1 MKINS
6 KENIFIALRVFFDAV
21 SVPLIITF
29 GYSLKFKVGWIL
41 QKMFSLQV
49 GEIYDHAQIEPYF
62 QSIIVLIVIWT
73 VSFYFSGVYKS
84 YSGIMPEVDEAVK
97 VLKGIM
103 FSSLIIVAMTF
114 FYTIIPGSRFVIVYS
129 AIFAFFWLMW
139 GRLILNRIEVKLLQ
153 KGKGSRPTLVIGAG
167 AVGQDVVE
175 KMFLHPFMRLF
186 YIGHLDS
193 EYPEKVHF
201 HLKDKLSLL
210 GDVDDVENIV
220 KAQNIQVIFLTK
232 ELKKKQLEKLIF
244 FCESHNV
251 ELYHLVE
258 SSDFMTGTIEVRDF
272 DGLPFIAHRAIPEYH
287 YGLKGKRIFDIVFA
301 SLALLALLPVFI
313 TIGLLIKIVSPK
325 GPVLYAQER
334 VGQHD
339 KPFDMLKFRT
349 MIPDA
354 EKSGPVM
361 VNESGDD
368 RYIPFGGFL
377 RKTSLDELPQL
388 INIIK
393 GEMSI
398 VGPRPERPYFV
409 DLFKESIPHYALRHR
424 LPVGLTGWA
433 QVNGRSVLTRRP
445 EHKVKYDLYY
455 TKNWSFIFDVKII
468 IKTLFVVL
476 KSEEAY

>member
-1 MKINS
+1 MKTES
-6 KENIFIALRVFFDAV
+6 KENIFIALRVFLDAV

-29 GYSLKFKVGWIL
+29 GYSLKFKVGWIF
-41 QKMFSLQV
+41 QKIFSLQV

-62 QSIIVLIVIWT
+62 QSMIVLIIIWT

-84 YSGIMPEVDEAVK
+84 YSGIMPEVDEAIK
-97 VLKGIM
+97 VAKGIL
-103 FSSLIIVAMTF
+103 FASLIIMAMTF
-114 FYTIIPGSRFVIVYS
+114 FYPVIPGSRFVVIYS
-129 AIFAFFWLMW
+129 AIFSFFWLMW
-139 GRLILNRIEVKLLQ
+139 GRTILNRIEIKLLR

-210 GDVDDVENIV
+210 GDIGDAESVIEKQGI
-220 KAQNIQVIFLTK
+220 KAVFLTK
-232 ELKKKQLEKLIF
+232 QLKKKELEKLIF

-258 SSDFMTGTIEVRDF
+258 SSDFMTGTIKVRDF
-272 DGLPFIAHRAIPEYH
+272 DGLPFITHRSLPEYH
-287 YGLKGKRIFDIVFA
+287 YGLKGKRIFDIVV
-301 SLALLALLPVFI
+301 SLITLILLIPVLFI
-313 TIGLLIKIVSPK
+313 ISLLIKIVSPR
-325 GPVLYAQER
+325 GPVLYHQER
-334 VGQHD
+334 VGQFG
-339 KPFDMLKFRT
+339 KPFNMLKFRT

-388 INIIK
+388 INILK
-393 GEMSI
+393 GEMSL

-409 DLFKESIPHYALRHR
+409 GLFKESIPHYELRHR

-455 TKNWSFIFDVKII
+455 TKNWSFIFDIKII

>member
-1 MKINS
+1 MTTQS
-6 KENIFIALRVFFDAV
+6 KENMFIALRVFFDAI

-29 GYSLKFKVGWIL
+29 GYSLKFKVGWVF
-41 QKMFSLQV
+41 QKIFSLQV

-73 VSFYFSGVYKS
+73 VAFYFSGVYKT

-97 VLKGIM
+97 VAKGIM
-103 FSSLIIVAMTF
+103 FASLIIVAMTF
-114 FYTIIPGSRFVIVYS
+114 FYTIIPGSRFVVVYS
-129 AIFAFFWLMW
+129 AIFSFFWLMW
-139 GRLILNRIEVKLLQ
+139 GRLVLNRVERKLLQ
-153 KGKGSRPTLVIGAG
+153 KGKGARPTLVIGAG

-175 KMFLHPFMRLF
+175 KMFLHPFLRLY
-186 YIGHLDS
+186 YIGHIDS

-210 GDVDDVENIV
+210 GD
-220 KAQNIQVIFLTK
+220 IQDIQKVVLEQHIKVVFLTRQ
-232 ELKKKQLEKLIF
+232 LKKKQLDELIL
-244 FCESHNV
+244 FCESQNV

-258 SSDFMTGTIEVRDF
+258 SSDFMTGTIEVTNF
-272 DGLPFIAHRAIPEYH
+272 DGLPFITHRSIPEYH
-287 YGLKGKRIFDIVFA
+287 YGLKGKRIFDIVL
-301 SLALLALLPVFI
+301 SLLSMVLLIPVFLAI
-313 TIGLLIKIVSPK
+313 AILIKVVSPK
-325 GPVLYAQER
+325 GPVLYSQER

-339 KPFDMLKFRT
+339 KTFKMLKFRT

-377 RKTSLDELPQL
+377 RRTSLDELPQL
-388 INIIK
+388 INILK

-409 DLFKESIPHYALRHR
+409 DLFKESIPHYSLRHR

-455 TKNWSFIFDVKII
+455 TKNWSFIFDIKII
-468 IKTLFVVL
+468 VKTLFVVL